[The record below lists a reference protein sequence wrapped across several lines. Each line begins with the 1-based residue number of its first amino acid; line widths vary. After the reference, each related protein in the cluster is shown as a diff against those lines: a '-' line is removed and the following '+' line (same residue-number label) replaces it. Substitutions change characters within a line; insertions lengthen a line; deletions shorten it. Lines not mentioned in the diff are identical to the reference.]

1 MATLGVDTATLLQ
14 SPNNYYRA
22 VGFGLATATVKSDLL
37 RDLLLQVDT
46 NTKDLEALTTA
57 ADTWTLAD
65 WTASF
70 IQSGGPQARS
80 AFLDQYNV
88 PHPVDTAMFGATGVV
103 MMPNMNAV
111 SFVSGTTVNYPPKV
125 IDEPYAWQV
134 SRAAQLNQT
143 VAEYLTSTGLAPPGT
158 LLQLTDG
165 LFSVSGQLVLK
176 VTDPTTLT
184 IYLQRAPTQSELD
197 AMIEGMEEAAQ
208 GKTQIA
214 QSMQAYMQQLVAD
227 KSNAEL
233 FTTGILQRLD
243 SLMRDIISK
252 IG

>member
-1 MATLGVDTATLLQ
+1 MATLGIDAATLLQ
-14 SPNNYYRA
+14 SPNTYYRA
-22 VGFGLATATVKSDLL
+22 VGYGLATATVKSDLL

-46 NTKDLEALTTA
+46 NTKELQALTTA

-70 IQSGGPQARS
+70 TQSGGPLARS
-80 AFLDQYNV
+80 AFLDQYDI
-88 PHPVDTAMFGATGVV
+88 PHPVDTAKFGATGVV
-103 MMPNMNAV
+103 AYPSGGLA
-111 SFVSGTTVNYPPKV
+111 SFSGTTISYPPTV
-125 IDEPYAWQV
+125 ISKSSAQIQLE
-134 SRAAQLNQT
+134 AASSTTPFYQALN
-143 VAEYLTSTGLAPPGT
+143 ALSPAGT

-165 LFSVSGQLVLK
+165 LFFVSGQSVYK
-176 VTDPTTLT
+176 VVDPTTLT
-184 IYLQRAPTQSELD
+184 TYLQRAPTQSELD

-214 QSMQAYMQQLVAD
+214 QSMHAYMQQLVAD

-233 FTTGILQRLD
+233 LSTGVLQRLD

>member
-1 MATLGVDTATLLQ
+1 MATLGIDAATLLQ
-14 SPNNYYRA
+14 SPNTYYRA
-22 VGFGLATATVKSDLL
+22 VGYGLATATVKSDLL

-46 NTKDLEALTTA
+46 NTKELQALTTA

-70 IQSGGPQARS
+70 TQSGGPLARS
-80 AFLDQYNV
+80 AFLDQYDI
-88 PHPVDTAMFGATGVV
+88 PHPVDTAKFGATSVTLFPQNV
-103 MMPNMNAV
+103 AV
-111 SFVSGTTVNYPPKV
+111 PSFSGTTINYPPTV
-125 IDEPYAWQV
+125 ISKSSAQIQFE
-134 SRAAQLNQT
+134 AASSTTPFYQALN
-143 VAEYLTSTGLAPPGT
+143 ALSPAGT

-165 LFSVSGQLVLK
+165 LFFVSGQSVYK
-176 VTDPTTLT
+176 VVDPTTLT
-184 IYLQRAPTQSELD
+184 TYLQRAPTQPELD

-233 FTTGILQRLD
+233 FTTGVLQRLD
-243 SLMRDIISK
+243 SLLRDIISK
-252 IG
+252 FG